1 MKIKLFLIS
10 FILILT
16 ACNKSEII
24 SSDSTNGDQNK
35 IIPEVNIAF
44 DIDIDPGSGKIFNAL
59 SAIQPIVVNVTS
71 TIPPKGIVVDIVTKR
86 AADSITVSTNSVSSN
101 IPKNTSTIEGL
112 NSGVLCFT
120 VVTVTSKSTAT
131 NFLTKSFKIAR
142 K

>member
-1 MKIKLFLIS
+1 MKIKLFLFS

-86 AADSITVSTNSVSSN
+86 AADSVTVSTNSVSSN

>member
-1 MKIKLFLIS
+1 MRLKLFLLC
-10 FILILT
+10 FILIFT

-24 SSDSTNGDQNK
+24 SSDSNTGDQNK
-35 IIPEVNIAF
+35 VIPEANIAF

-86 AADSITVSTNSVSSN
+86 AADSVTVSTNSVSSS
-101 IPKNTSTIEGL
+101 IPKNASTIEGL

-120 VVTVTSKSTAT
+120 VVTVTSKSTST
-131 NFLTKSFKIAR
+131 NLLTKSFKIAR

>member
-86 AADSITVSTNSVSSN
+86 AADSVTVSTNSVSSN

>member
-1 MKIKLFLIS
+1 MSFSSLF
-10 FILILT
+10 
-16 ACNKSEII
+16 
-24 SSDSTNGDQNK
+24 ST
-35 IIPEVNIAF
+35 
-44 DIDIDPGSGKIFNAL
+44 
-59 SAIQPIVVNVTS
+59 VTS

-86 AADSITVSTNSVSSN
+86 AADSVTVSTNSVSSN